1 MVEESYK
8 GLPDGPADEQEGK
21 WMLEGEK
28 EPVHQ
33 RCSMAT
39 THHTR
44 LRQIHAIVLRPVAQG
59 AHSDVAISLDDRHQL
74 LFHVDSRP
82 ASALFTSPAIAVE
95 IDPYQLRR
103 LLV

>member
-21 WMLEGEK
+21 WKEEGEK

-44 LRQIHAIVLRPVAQG
+44 LRQIRAIVLCPGQRRRPVAQG
-59 AHSDVAISLDDRHQL
+59 AHSDVAIPLDNRHHCYFMLTAAPLL
-74 LFHVDSRP
+74 LFSHHPLS
-82 ASALFTSPAIAVE
+82 TSKLIH
-95 IDPYQLRR
+95 IN
-103 LLV
+103 